1 MIGHHCLSWVRGGGR
16 DYVVVVSG
24 VGSTGAGGTLVDG
37 GCLKAGGCWTVGGG
51 WTIASGWMIGATTT
65 PNMDIWACCKFRIN
79 Y

>member
-37 GCLKAGGCWTVGGG
+37 GCLISQYNGVTYFSSFGLV
-51 WTIASGWMIGATTT
+51 WTI
-65 PNMDIWACCKFRIN
+65 NMPPTLKVLDP
-79 Y
+79 YSY